1 MHRRDARQASAPA
14 LLSSSGTWGR
24 TLLDAE
30 LIDHGT
36 WAELVLNRPERKNAI
51 TGPMGTAMADALAT
65 VNASDD
71 IQVLLF
77 RGAEGAF
84 CSGLDLKAFNADP
97 APDWLG
103 NFQQI
108 WRGAHRGLFEC
119 RVPIVGA
126 LERYAINGGA
136 ALALACDLLVVGEAA
151 FLQVGEVQ
159 IGMAAP
165 YNLAWLALR
174 HPEPVAARLAMVG
187 DRLQGKA
194 LVDLNVAQE
203 CVADDAV
210 LATATALA
218 EQMAAYPPGASAR
231 IKAGMRATVDEG
243 ADAWFDRFTNTQ
255 PVGVPKPSSVS

>member
-1 MHRRDARQASAPA
+1 MHRR
-14 LLSSSGTWGR
+14 R
-24 TLLDAE
+24 TILDAE
-30 LIDHGT
+30 LINHGT

-51 TGPMGTAMADALAT
+51 TGPMGAAMAEALAT
-65 VNASDD
+65 VNASEE

-77 RGAEGAF
+77 RGADGAF

-97 APDWLG
+97 APDWLPE
-103 NFQQI
+103 FQHI
-108 WRGAHRGLFEC
+108 WRSAHRGLFDC
-119 RVPIVGA
+119 RVPIIGA

-136 ALALACDLLVVGEAA
+136 ALALACDLLVVGEGA

-174 HPEPVAARLAMVG
+174 HPESTASRLAMLG
-187 DRLQGKA
+187 DRLQGQA
-194 LVDLNVAQE
+194 LVDLNVAHE

-210 LATATALA
+210 LATASQLA
-218 EQMAAYPPGASAR
+218 ERLAAYPAGAGAR
-231 IKAGMRATVDEG
+231 IKSGIRATVDED